1 MVDSGLVVCAMTIL
15 LTIKCCYCV
24 NLNQQY
30 VTVLQYS
37 TAQHSSLF
45 MTYDCRK
52 SRVIGIVQSKVYMRG
67 HACVVMHSIYRQYV
81 KNVKDR
87 LFTC

>member
-1 MVDSGLVVCAMTIL
+1 
-15 LTIKCCYCV
+15 
-24 NLNQQY
+24 
-30 VTVLQYS
+30 
-37 TAQHSSLF
+37 

-87 LFTC
+87 LLGAEYMGKFQPGLRFIHVISTLQKE